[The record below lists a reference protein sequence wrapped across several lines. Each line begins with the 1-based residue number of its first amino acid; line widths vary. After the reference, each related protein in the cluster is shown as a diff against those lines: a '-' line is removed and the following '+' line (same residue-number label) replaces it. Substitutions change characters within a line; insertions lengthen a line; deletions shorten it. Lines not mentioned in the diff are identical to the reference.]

1 MNKTAT
7 EAKDFVADLLNA
19 LGQYSDND
27 VETIICPPFV
37 CLPACFEVLEGSSTI
52 IMGAQDMSAQKGG
65 AYTGE
70 ISAEMLKDL
79 YCRYVIL
86 GHSERRQYNGETDA
100 LVNEKTKIAFANK
113 IRPIVC
119 VGETLEQREAG
130 KTKSAVT
137 SQVNNSL
144 ADLSPE
150 QWSEMVIA
158 YEPIWAIGTGK
169 TATATQAQE
178 VHELI
183 RGLIAKNADDSIA
196 DKARILYGGSVKP
209 DNSKELMSQDDI
221 DGALVGGASLQV
233 DSFVSIVEA
242 ACEDFE

>member
-7 EAKDFVADLLNA
+7 EAKGFVADLLSA
-19 LGQYSDND
+19 LGQYSDTD
-27 VETIICPPFV
+27 VETVICPPFV
-37 CLPACFEVLEGSSTI
+37 CLPTCFEMLEGSSTI
-52 IMGAQDMSAQKGG
+52 LLGAQNMSAEKGG
-65 AYTGE
+65 AFTGE

-86 GHSERRQYNGETDA
+86 GHSERRQYNNETDT
-100 LVNEKTKIAFANK
+100 LVNQKTKTAFSNK

-119 VGETLEQREAG
+119 VGETLEQREAN
-130 KTKSAVT
+130 KTKSIVT
-137 SQVNNSL
+137 SQINHSL
-144 ADLSPE
+144 ANLTPDE
-150 QWSEMVIA
+150 WSEVVIA
-158 YEPIWAIGTGK
+158 YEPVWAIGTGK

-183 RGLIAKNADDSIA
+183 RGLISKNSDPAIA
-196 DKARILYGGSVKP
+196 EKVRILYGGSVKP
-209 DNSKELMSQDDI
+209 DNAKELMSQPDI

-242 ACEDFE
+242 ACEDSE